1 LAGCTAASAA
11 LAGTLPSGTAA
22 EPQLAA
28 RGGEDLPFKLGLA
41 SYTTRKFDLETTV
54 AMTRRVGLTA
64 ICLKSFHLALDATPE
79 AISAAVEKVTAAG
92 LDLYAGG
99 VITMKDEAQAKQ
111 AFAYAKAAGMRT
123 IVGAPVPEVLPL
135 VNELVQQSGIAVAI
149 HNHGPGDKIY
159 PTPESIYEKVQ
170 GLDPRIGICMDIGH
184 TARIGADPVADAQ
197 RFADRLLDVHLKDVS
212 AAAPAGQT
220 VEIGRGVIDIPGFL
234 KTLLKIK
241 FAQVA
246 SFEYEKDDSDPLP
259 GLAESVGYVRGVL
272 ATL

>member
-1 LAGCTAASAA
+1 
-11 LAGTLPSGTAA
+11 
-22 EPQLAA
+22 
-28 RGGEDLPFKLGLA
+28 LA